1 MPSDDEYGLEPAKK
15 AGTAVAEDE
24 YGLEKAAG
32 STSTFEEEPTEENLP
47 GSTERLRSA
56 VSSGVAKM
64 QPPTKFEEANKMPE
78 AYGFTPSNIAS
89 NLWRGGKE
97 IVGATGQLGKD
108 LLFSKGKDEQGKEQY
123 GLGGIVGMSA
133 KGGWDPSNRIDTLT
147 QKYLTDPAVA
157 EYDKAKEELEKGHTL
172 GAVGHAGAAA
182 LPVFGSM
189 AADFGEQAGTGDIGG
204 TGARIAGQFAGGE
217 MMMHPLETVKAPL
230 KLADKVIRG
239 TPLTEAGKLEA
250 AKQQALAVKN
260 PSMKETEY
268 AQKVTDALPELQRI
282 AQDNKGKIKTPRQ
295 ATQAI
300 NERISQLEAPIS
312 EHIKG
317 LTGENAII
325 HPDQY
330 QSSVNSAIDAEFA
343 KEPGLHKPAE
353 IEKAKKAVDDFIGT
367 EPKTI
372 EQIENN
378 RRRLNQDADAYYNS
392 STEGKRSIDVSDAT
406 AKAQRTAANAIRDV
420 LYGDGTNPGA
430 LENAGVS
437 AVDVNGKQVPIRELR
452 RSVGKLLD
460 IRDHFEDAI
469 TRAEKAG
476 DWSLL
481 NVMKS
486 GPSLAMGGLGAGL
499 GGIAGGVPG
508 FIMGTLLGEGGKA
521 WTDYLRS
528 KNPNLNVQKMFRN
541 LQATGKPNTVD
552 VQTRAPIRQ
561 YTSPVGPQLPH
572 SMEPAGPKMP
582 PEPFE
587 LGAVQP
593 RHDAGLW
600 QQQAGALPDLT
611 WGGPNPPYFEPAGP
625 KEAPMEA
632 PLPPIQ
638 GVQQSLPLP
647 PENAPLFNIQQTPR
661 VGEPPT
667 PIAPPPE
674 GGTLPPIGGPGREG
688 VLGRIEPSGKGQGL
702 LVPPEATKAS
712 AQPTPPPGPRWTPDR
727 GAMPGEPE
735 LLLDMPEGGEPSEAK
750 AAIIQ
755 REDPREPGRARWEVM
770 DSKGESQG
778 LFSTPEEAAAAAEKR
793 FPAETQNAE
802 LSDYAKTV
810 IRNGDVKEVKL
821 VGSTATGKI
830 GRDTDI
836 VYDFGKIGL
845 PETKADAEAK
855 VEKLIESS
863 KIDTEKY
870 DSFIKADDRYFHIS
884 SGAGRS
890 VVENTEYGKQQTN
903 KPSITLAGGG
913 ESSATGLKIGAGENL
928 GEGLGTEHIITKDG
942 KRVGSISIEPK
953 ENGKT
958 LHIHWLGGEFGRE
971 LKPLL
976 MEEVERIYPDAE
988 KFTYDRRRL
997 AKGAE
1002 KATTEPREMKIKK
1015 MTKPRT
1021 T

>member
-1 MPSDDEYGLEPAKK
+1 
-15 AGTAVAEDE
+15 
-24 YGLEKAAG
+24 
-32 STSTFEEEPTEENLP
+32 
-47 GSTERLRSA
+47 
-56 VSSGVAKM
+56 
-64 QPPTKFEEANKMPE
+64 
-78 AYGFTPSNIAS
+78 
-89 NLWRGGKE
+89 
-97 IVGATGQLGKD
+97 
-108 LLFSKGKDEQGKEQY
+108 
-123 GLGGIVGMSA
+123 
-133 KGGWDPSNRIDTLT
+133 
-147 QKYLTDPAVA
+147 
-157 EYDKAKEELEKGHTL
+157 
-172 GAVGHAGAAA
+172 
-182 LPVFGSM
+182 
-189 AADFGEQAGTGDIGG
+189 
-204 TGARIAGQFAGGE
+204 
-217 MMMHPLETVKAPL
+217 
-230 KLADKVIRG
+230 
-239 TPLTEAGKLEA
+239 
-250 AKQQALAVKN
+250 
-260 PSMKETEY
+260 MKETEY

-282 AQDNKGKIKTPRQ
+282 AQDNKGKIKNPRQ

-300 NERISQLEAPIS
+300 NDRISQLEAPIS

-330 QSSVNSAIDAEFA
+330 QASVNSAIDAEFA

-353 IEKAKKAVDDFIGT
+353 IEKAKKAVDDFIGN

-420 LYGDGTNPGA
+420 LYGDDTKPGA

-486 GPSLAMGGLGAGL
+486 GPSIAAGGLGAGL
-499 GGIAGGVPG
+499 GGIAGGIPG
-508 FIMGTLLGEGGKA
+508 FIMGTLIGEGGKA

-541 LQATGKPNTVD
+541 LEATGKPNTVD

-561 YTSPVGPQLPH
+561 YSSPVGPQLPQH
-572 SMEPAGPKMP
+572 MEPAGPQLP

-593 RHDAGLW
+593 KHNAGLW
-600 QQQAGALPDLT
+600 QQQVGAPPDLT
-611 WGGPNPPYFEPAGP
+611 WGGKGWPSFEPAGP
-625 KEAPMEA
+625 REAPAEA

-661 VGEPPT
+661 VGEPPA
-667 PIAPPPE
+667 PVAPPP
-674 GGTLPPIGGPGREG
+674 GGPLPPIGGPGRQG
-688 VLGRIEPSGKGQGL
+688 VLGRIGEETPKPGL
-702 LVPPEATKAS
+702 LVPPEATRAS

-750 AAIIQ
+750 AAIVQ

-770 DSKGESQG
+770 DSEGESHG
-778 LFSTPEEAAAAAEKR
+778 LFSTPEEAAKEAEKR
-793 FPAETQNAE
+793 FPAEEGTP
-802 LSDYAKTV
+802 K
-810 IRNGDVKEVKL
+810 
-821 VGSTATGKI
+821 
-830 GRDTDI
+830 
-836 VYDFGKIGL
+836 
-845 PETKADAEAK
+845 
-855 VEKLIESS
+855 
-863 KIDTEKY
+863 
-870 DSFIKADDRYFHIS
+870 
-884 SGAGRS
+884 
-890 VVENTEYGKQQTN
+890 
-903 KPSITLAGGG
+903 
-913 ESSATGLKIGAGENL
+913 ATGLKIGAGENL

-953 ENGKT
+953 DGGKT
-958 LHIHWLGGEFGRE
+958 LHVHWLGGDFGRE

-976 MEEVERIYPDAE
+976 MEEVEKLYPEAE

-1015 MTKPRT
+1015 MTPPKPVGKA
-1021 T
+1021 